1 MKKGR
6 NREIDY
12 NGRFKILQN
21 LMKKIGARKKKKK
34 KKRKKKSYPQVQGK

>member
-21 LMKKIGARKKKKK
+21 LMKKIGARKKKKATLRSK
-34 KKRKKKSYPQVQGK
+34 GNN